1 MNIFKRLNAIRKHG
15 LEKDNFPIQYLNWG
29 LPHVWSEMRKLRL
42 RYMLS
47 RGLQL
52 GEGVDGDNPKSCQ
65 VDGKA
70 RRVDSQ
76 KMSSLGCRL
85 PSPAQSRNMAS
96 CML

>member
-1 MNIFKRLNAIRKHG
+1 MNFFAWITWKHFS
-15 LEKDNFPIQYLNWG
+15 DYFVFQ
-29 LPHVWSEMRKLRL
+29 
-42 RYMLS
+42 LS
-47 RGLQL
+47 TYIRGLQL
-52 GEGVDGDNPKSCQ
+52 GEGVDGDNCKTRQ

-70 RRVDSQ
+70 RQVDSQ